1 MDRCTWS
8 GEAALPLEVF
18 RRVPCYPTRFRV
30 LATTVDSLAR
40 SVGGAGAGPGAG
52 RIILFFIEV
61 LLETRRR
68 TLLLHILEANSR
80 RIAFRS
86 TKCTNDSEFSPARG
100 DSTTRIGR
108 VGRVTKS
115 H

>member
-61 LLETRRR
+61 LLETRDV
-68 TLLLHILEANSR
+68 LHILEANSR

-86 TKCTNDSEFSPARG
+86 TKY
-100 DSTTRIGR
+100 
-108 VGRVTKS
+108 
-115 H
+115 

>member
-1 MDRCTWS
+1 MLGAS
-8 GEAALPLEVF
+8 FYFLL
-18 RRVPCYPTRFRV
+18 RFFSRLDV
-30 LATTVDSLAR
+30 
-40 SVGGAGAGPGAG
+40 
-52 RIILFFIEV
+52 
-61 LLETRRR
+61 
-68 TLLLHILEANSR
+68 LHILEANSR